1 MAAADA
7 GLRAIALDL
16 RGHGRSTGDAITFG
30 HREPAEVIA
39 ALQDLRRQGLL
50 RPPVLL
56 LGHSLGGA
64 VAILA
69 ARRGAPVDLV
79 AASACYAR
87 LDEVAGNFT
96 GLAPWWLRWMPLGWR
111 VPGVLEVF
119 RQEGLD
125 LTEDSPLAAVPG
137 LRMPLVLL
145 HGTRDEFVPVAQAHA
160 LAAAAAPGV
169 PVLLALNASDEGH
182 VSTGW
187 NATHHLGAVWRQAA
201 EHLDLP
207 VRGLHD
213 GTPGLGL
220 PIGPTPGVERMPPP
234 SAAAR
239 TWTMTGTPPLA
250 PSQREDHRVAGSLRT
265 ITTTPSA
272 TWLRPPG
279 ERLVL
284 LWPSVP
290 ATWTGRDLLLV
301 LGRVADGY
309 DLWWDGV
316 PLDHVEERGPLLG
329 EARRVR
335 IPGWLATPG
344 HHRLVIRIWGCDADN
359 GLGWSAGGGILR
371 PDPGASAAR

>member
-1 MAAADA
+1 
-7 GLRAIALDL
+7 
-16 RGHGRSTGDAITFG
+16 
-30 HREPAEVIA
+30 
-39 ALQDLRRQGLL
+39 
-50 RPPVLL
+50 
-56 LGHSLGGA
+56 
-64 VAILA
+64 
-69 ARRGAPVDLV
+69 
-79 AASACYAR
+79 
-87 LDEVAGNFT
+87 
-96 GLAPWWLRWMPLGWR
+96 
-111 VPGVLEVF
+111 
-119 RQEGLD
+119 
-125 LTEDSPLAAVPG
+125 
-137 LRMPLVLL
+137 
-145 HGTRDEFVPVAQAHA
+145 
-160 LAAAAAPGV
+160 
-169 PVLLALNASDEGH
+169 LLALNASDEGH